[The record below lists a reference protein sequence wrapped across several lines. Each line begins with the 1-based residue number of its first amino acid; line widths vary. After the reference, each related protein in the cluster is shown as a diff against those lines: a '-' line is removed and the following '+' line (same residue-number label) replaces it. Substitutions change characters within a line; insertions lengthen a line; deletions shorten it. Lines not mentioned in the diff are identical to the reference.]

1 MTSGQNFKLS
11 SQVADSQNALTAQ
24 NASTTEAKTSA
35 ARTGSTPA
43 MQPAER
49 WSARWFLFRTAAFC
63 RWVLGTVVPLY
74 VIIGTICIIA
84 LPKGFFGDLFVPSAQ
99 VQSAPSPSQ
108 AVDPNALPGGPAKA
122 TALPGKLSPATP
134 SLGADVKITE
144 VAKMAI
150 DATKER
156 VDMMKENYEKL
167 FSLIAALGALL
178 VFFGFKGV
186 ESFISA
192 KAKAEE
198 TVAKAEDAVS
208 RAEEARKT
216 AEESVEKLNE
226 FIKNKYEKDN
236 AAELNVSQGI
246 VLREL
251 ADMYKTVCKKMGPDN
266 GYDLDYQQYLSMS
279 LYYTEK
285 VTENGEGLDAEI
297 MARALVLKGNILIRQ
312 DDVKNAL
319 KAVERAIKYMPD
331 DYSAYYN
338 AACYSCVSAK
348 QFHDKSNF
356 QQASACENNS
366 IEYLRK
372 AIELRPRYKVDALTD
387 PDFEH
392 FRSRNYSEFL
402 ALTGGNIASALPKS
416 NQTG

>member
-1 MTSGQNFKLS
+1 MAESTNLNLP
-11 SQVADSQNALTAQ
+11 SQVTDSQ
-24 NASTTEAKTSA
+24 NASTTQDSGAVV
-35 ARTGSTPA
+35 PA
-43 MQPAER
+43 QRAEK
-49 WSARWFLFRTAAFC
+49 SESFLSKSGMSSVGGVRWFFYRTAAFF

-74 VIIGTICIIA
+74 LIIGTICFIA
-84 LPKGFFGDLFVPSAQ
+84 LPKGIFADLFTAPAHIAAGTASADQ
-99 VQSAPSPSQ
+99 IVTTSPVKNGPTVSKQ
-108 AVDPNALPGGPAKA
+108 A
-122 TALPGKLSPATP
+122 LSTP
-134 SLGADVKITE
+134 TSNEVKVAE
-144 VAKMAI
+144 VAKLAI
-150 DATKER
+150 DSTKER

-198 TVAKAEDAVS
+198 TVAKAEEAVA
-208 RAEEARKT
+208 RAEDARKT
-216 AEESVEKLNE
+216 AEESVHKLNE

-251 ADMYKTVCKKMGPDN
+251 AGMFKTVCKKMGAEEAD
-266 GYDLDYQQYLSMS
+266 DVDYQQYLSMS

-285 VTENGEGLDAEI
+285 VTENGDGLDPEI

-319 KAVERAIKYMPD
+319 KAVERAIRFVPD

-338 AACYSCVSAK
+338 AACYSCIAAK
-348 QFHDKSNF
+348 QYHEKSNF
-356 QQASACENNS
+356 QQASFHENNS

-372 AIELRPRYKVDALTD
+372 AIELRPRYKVDAQTD
-387 PDFEH
+387 SDFEH

-402 ALTGGNIASALPKS
+402 ALTGGNIASALPA
-416 NQTG
+416 TEPAA